1 MQSCKALEYRCTDMK
16 IVSKIF
22 CTYLKLQDVSL
33 QRFSL
38 FLSRSLCRAVYVGSD
53 RRDLSPCVC
62 VCVWLCCLPRK
73 SLAFFFF
80 SFFFFAGLKTYYKSR
95 GSYLST
101 QTAATAAAE
110 GTKFHCKERNRRQAI
125 GRPISTCYLLIK
137 TTSHDDTYKSEP
149 ETRWTG
155 Q

>member
-62 VCVWLCCLPRK
+62 VTLLPT
-73 SLAFFFF
+73 SQVPCFFLFF
-80 SFFFFAGLKTYYKSR
+80 FFFFAGLKTYYKSR

-125 GRPISTCYLLIK
+125 GQPISTCYLLIK